1 MKPVINAIYS
11 GPLAACLGRDPD
23 KKECPELYTMKG
35 IEGHAFQQIE
45 LPSCMWYFIP
55 DGYLDDE
62 EDIDVEGDYTY
73 RVHISH
79 LHFYK

>member
-1 MKPVINAIYS
+1 
-11 GPLAACLGRDPD
+11 
-23 KKECPELYTMKG
+23 
-35 IEGHAFQQIE
+35 
-45 LPSCMWYFIP
+45 MWYFIP